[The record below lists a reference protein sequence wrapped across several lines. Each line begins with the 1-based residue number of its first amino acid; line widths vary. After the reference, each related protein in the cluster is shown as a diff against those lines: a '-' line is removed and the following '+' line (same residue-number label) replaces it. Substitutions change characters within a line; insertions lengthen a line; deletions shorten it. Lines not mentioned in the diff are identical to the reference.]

1 MWSRQFRVILSS
13 AQSFT
18 SIWWIAG
25 TSRQTHRK
33 TIHRKMDINKTTKRT
48 PNFLSK
54 IKADSNNKKSNN
66 KKNKK
71 SKLGMIIS
79 LQEWP
84 FPIALRYSDNQM
96 FHYQFSQLFLTITF
110 HLSGQTLGIPKLV
123 RCFSP
128 LLYSFP
134 CGQSWFPNKS
144 VVSHHYF
151 SSFQADSRDLKLS
164 GLLDSLLEDRPLDD
178 DCGRWL
184 PAERLFFPPRLG
196 VLFSES
202 RTTMLGRL
210 DFLEARRVDGAD
222 TARDGTSWALRFLFW
237 VVWGLFWPVKMHLTA
252 PLQAAIA
259 SIGTSLQV
267 VY

>member
-1 MWSRQFRVILSS
+1 M
-13 AQSFT
+13 
-18 SIWWIAG
+18 
-25 TSRQTHRK
+25 
-33 TIHRKMDINKTTKRT
+33 
-48 PNFLSK
+48 
-54 IKADSNNKKSNN
+54 
-66 KKNKK
+66 
-71 SKLGMIIS
+71 IS

-84 FPIALRYSDNQM
+84 FPIALRYSDNTM
-96 FHYQFSQLFLTITF
+96 FHSQISPLFLTITF
-110 HLSGQTLGIPKLV
+110 HLSRQTVGIPKLV
-123 RCFSP
+123 CCFSP
-128 LLYSFP
+128 LLYIFP

-184 PAERLFFPPRLG
+184 PAERLFFPPRLD

-210 DFLEARRVDGAD
+210 DLLEARRVDGAD

-252 PLQAAIA
+252 AV
-259 SIGTSLQV
+259 TSCYSFNQHITAGCLLMLLTR
-267 VY
+267 YESEHCKHTIKPSLSETWPTFLPA